1 MKIALLTLNP
11 AYDVHYFVPHFSV
24 HSENYVVSSN
34 TDCGG
39 KGINIARALENLGI
53 YATAFTVL
61 GKDNCQDFEKEL
73 TKSIKNNV
81 FFYTDGK
88 IRENITIHEQSGKE
102 TRISLDNFSLSKAVF
117 SEFKKSVL
125 AFTDDETIVAF
136 AGRIPK
142 GIEKSEVIDFLLEL
156 KSKGSYIVCD
166 SNSFDKNDLKKIN
179 PWLIKPNEKEI
190 MDLTESKDFFESAT
204 ALSKISSNVLVTLGA
219 DGAVFASDDGLY
231 TADVPSV
238 IPVSTIGA
246 GDSTIAGFIYSK
258 ANNFGTEDSIRFSLA
273 CGTAACLEE
282 GTNPP
287 RKEEIDK
294 IFNRIT
300 IKKLQLKS

>member
-11 AYDVHYFVPHFSV
+11 AYDVHYNIPYFCV
-24 HSENYVVSSN
+24 HSENYVASSS

-39 KGINIARALENLGI
+39 KGINIARALESLGTD
-53 YATAFTVL
+53 ATAFTVL
-61 GKDNCQDFEKEL
+61 GKENCQSFEKEL
-73 TKSIKNNV
+73 SKSIKNNV
-81 FFYTDGK
+81 FFYTNGK

-102 TRISLDNFSLSKAVF
+102 TRISLDNFSLNETVF
-117 SEFKKSVL
+117 NEFKKSVL
-125 AFTDDETIVAF
+125 DFTDNETIVAF

-156 KSKGSYIVCD
+156 KDKGAYIVCD
-166 SNSFDKNDLKKIN
+166 SNSLDKNDLEKIK

-190 MDLTESKDFFESAT
+190 TDLTKSNNYIESAKMLNKMGC
-204 ALSKISSNVLVTLGA
+204 ANVLVTLGA
-219 DGAVFASDDGLY
+219 GGSVFACEDGLY
-231 TADVPSV
+231 TADVPQ
-238 IPVSTIGA
+238 ITPISTIGA

-258 ANNFGTEDSIRFSLA
+258 VNNYNIKDSIRFSLA

-287 RKEEIDK
+287 RKEEIEK
-294 IFNRIT
+294 IFDRIT
-300 IKKLQLKS
+300 IKKEVV

>member
-11 AYDVHYFVPHFSV
+11 AYDMHYFIPHFSV

-53 YATAFTVL
+53 EATAFTVL
-61 GKDNCQDFEKEL
+61 GKDNCPGFEKEL

-88 IRENITIHEQSGKE
+88 IRENITIHEESSKE

-117 SEFKKSVL
+117 SKFKKSVL
-125 AFTDDETIVAF
+125 AFTDNETIVAF
-136 AGRIPK
+136 AGRLPK
-142 GIEKSEVIDFLLEL
+142 GIEKGEVIDFLLEL
-156 KSKGSYIVCD
+156 KSKGAYIVCD

-190 MDLTESKDFFESAT
+190 MDLAESKDYFEST
-204 ALSKISSNVLVTLGA
+204 KALSKISANVLVTLGA

-231 TADVPSV
+231 TAEVPSV

-287 RKEEIDK
+287 RKEEIEK